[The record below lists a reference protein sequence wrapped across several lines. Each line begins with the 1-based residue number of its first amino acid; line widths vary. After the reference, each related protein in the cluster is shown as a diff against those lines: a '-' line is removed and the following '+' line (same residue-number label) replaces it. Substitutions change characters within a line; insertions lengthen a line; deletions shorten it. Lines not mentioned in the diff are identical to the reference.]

1 MSTPSNQTP
10 SEMHEHPIDNS
21 EQHDGSQKSSR
32 YADRHPFFKWFRR
45 IFVVFL
51 MLPGVLFLGFWGAM
65 QFVDFN
71 QYKPTIEKEFLDK
84 TGHRLK
90 INGAVEVSVIPFV
103 MSAKQLEVKNPKGFD
118 SQKDLADIQAVELEL
133 SLWDLFIHRQLSIQ
147 GLEIEHPTLNL
158 VTNQSGQ
165 RNWQFFQNL
174 AGFSAPPKQGFRS
187 VAYVPV
193 IKNQANL
200 KASSDK
206 EDWTLRSLILQN
218 AQLHWTN
225 QLNHHEYDLQDFDMM
240 AFDLAPNTPFN
251 VITEFDFSSNRNKA
265 KFHVKLSHQLEIAQH
280 FKSWKAMNWQGT
292 LVTKLPDRFKLPE
305 VRVESSGTLFSV
317 NMKTNQVAV
326 KSAVLKSLDSSLK
339 LDMSYD
345 FGAQPHSSGHIE
357 SKNIQLR
364 KWLRHSGIRSPRF
377 VHKWALSKVTLDMD
391 WEHSDNQLAL
401 KDIDMVLDQSHIT
414 GKVLRQTQ
422 TDGQSRTH
430 FDLNVDQ
437 LDLDKYQ
444 AIAEERKKAWQAR
457 KLEKQ
462 KAAGTPS
469 PKPKH
474 TPKAK
479 LTQTYLPL
487 ALPISTLR
495 TMHAEGRLHFGHLK
509 AWNLSFQDASIT
521 LLADKGRLDL
531 APLDAKLYQGQLLSK
546 LTIDVTGNTPR
557 YLWSGRVEKAQLQPM
572 LTDGWGNKHLSGT
585 YDGHF
590 DLRTAGVNGHLLK
603 QNMSGSFEAQVRNGA
618 YHGMDLNKL
627 LAGKSSSAKDS
638 TQFDRLKLE
647 GEIAKGIFTAQKLNL
662 NSDRFS
668 SIGVGTLNL
677 PKGEVKGH
685 LYTTYRKPPPSLQK
699 LKGLEVPIYL
709 KGPLGQVQ
717 WQVDLDKLLQNR
729 GNQQKLLKG
738 LKQLF
743 GQS

>member
-1 MSTPSNQTP
+1 MSTPSNQP
-10 SEMHEHPIDNS
+10 LSETHDHPVEHSAP
-21 EQHDGSQKSSR
+21 QDGSRKPSR

-51 MLPGVLFLGFWGAM
+51 MLPVVVFLGFWGAM

-71 QYKPTIEKEFLDK
+71 QYKPTIEKEFLEK

-90 INGAVEVSVIPFV
+90 INGAIEVSVIPFV

-147 GLEIEHPTLNL
+147 GLEIEQPTLNL
-158 VTNQSGQ
+158 ITNQSGQ

-174 AGFSAPPKQGFRS
+174 AGFSAPLKQGLRS

-193 IKNQANL
+193 VKNQANL
-200 KASSDK
+200 KAVDDK
-206 EDWTLRSLILQN
+206 EDWQLRSLILQN
-218 AQLHWTN
+218 AQLNWTN
-225 QLNHHEYDLQDFDMM
+225 LLNQHQYQLQDFDMM

-305 VRVESSGTLFSV
+305 VRVESNGSLFSV
-317 NMKTNQVAV
+317 NMKTNQLEV

-345 FGAQPHSSGHIE
+345 FGSQSHSRGHIE

-364 KWLRHSGIRSPRF
+364 KWLRHSGIRTPKF
-377 VHKWALSKVTLDMD
+377 VHKWALSKVTLNMD
-391 WEHSDNQLAL
+391 WEHSANQLAL
-401 KDIDMVLDQSHIT
+401 KNIDMVLDQSHIT
-414 GKVLRQTQ
+414 GKLLRQIQ
-422 TDGQSRTH
+422 NDGLSRTH

-462 KAAGTPS
+462 KAGAS
-469 PKPKH
+469 VPKRQPP
-474 TPKAK
+474 PKAK

-495 TMHAEGRLHFGHLK
+495 EMKAEGKLHFGRLK
-509 AWNLSFQDASIT
+509 AWNLAFEDASIT

-531 APLDAKLYQGQLLSK
+531 APLDAKLYQGQLQSK
-546 LTIDVTGNTPR
+546 LTIDVTGKTPR
-557 YLWSGRVEKAQLQPM
+557 YLWSGRVEKVQLQPM
-572 LTDGWGNKHLSGT
+572 LTDGWGNEHLSGT
-585 YDGHF
+585 YNGHF

-603 QNMSGSFEAQVRNGA
+603 QNMSGYFEAQVQNGA
-618 YHGMDLNKL
+618 YQGMDLNKL
-627 LAGKSSSAKDS
+627 LAGRSSSAKDS

-662 NSDRFS
+662 NSERFS

-685 LYTTYRKPPPSLQK
+685 LYTTYRKPPASLQK
-699 LKGLEVPIYL
+699 LKGLEVPVYL
-709 KGPLGQVQ
+709 KGPLGEIQ
-717 WQVDLDKLLQNR
+717 WQVDLNKLLQSR

-738 LKQLF
+738 LQQLF
-743 GQS
+743 GQR